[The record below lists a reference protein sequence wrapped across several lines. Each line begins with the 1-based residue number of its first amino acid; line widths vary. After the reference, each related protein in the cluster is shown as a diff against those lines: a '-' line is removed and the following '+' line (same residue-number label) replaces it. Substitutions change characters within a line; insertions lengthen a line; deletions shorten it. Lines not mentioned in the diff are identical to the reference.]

1 MIDLYTWTTPNGYKP
16 LILLEELGLAYEIK
30 PIDIGADAQKTPEF
44 LRINPNGK
52 IPALRDH
59 DPPNGPVTVFESG
72 AILIYLA
79 EKTGKLL
86 PASEPGR
93 SRVIEW
99 LMFQM
104 ASVGPMLGQL
114 GHFRRAAPEQIP
126 YAIERYQKEQERIYK
141 VLDGRLAE
149 SEHLADEYSI
159 ADIATFPWISGA
171 TRLGVDTAPYPNLA
185 RWEQAI
191 KARPAV
197 TRAYAAKIK
206 P

>member
-1 MIDLYTWTTPNGYKP
+1 MTDVAAQVK
-16 LILLEELGLAYEIK
+16 LELDSGCSGQRQHRSPWVPGL
-30 PIDIGADAQKTPEF
+30 
-44 LRINPNGK
+44 
-52 IPALRDH
+52 
-59 DPPNGPVTVFESG
+59 
-72 AILIYLA
+72 
-79 EKTGKLL
+79 
-86 PASEPGR
+86 
-93 SRVIEW
+93 
-99 LMFQM
+99 LMFQVT
-104 ASVGPMLGQL
+104 SVGPMLGQL
-114 GHFRRAAPEQIP
+114 GHFRRAAPEKIP

-149 SEHLADEYSI
+149 SEHLPDEYSI